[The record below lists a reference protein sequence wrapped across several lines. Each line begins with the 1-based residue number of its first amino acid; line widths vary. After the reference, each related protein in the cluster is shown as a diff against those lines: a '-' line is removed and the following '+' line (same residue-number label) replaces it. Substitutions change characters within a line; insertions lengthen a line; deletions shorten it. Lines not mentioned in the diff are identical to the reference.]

1 MPAFPTVETV
11 DEGANAPGSLGRLIP
26 WPDEETYPNIPAEE
40 ALDLFLGWVD
50 SRGIELWPHQEEALL
65 SLAAGDHLI
74 LGTPTGSGKSMVA
87 LGMCFMSVCTDR
99 RAYYTAPIKALVSE
113 KFFDLVSL
121 FGRENVGMITGDA
134 SINAGAPIICCTAEI
149 LANQALR
156 EGETC
161 DVGCVAMDEFH
172 FYADPDRGWAW
183 QVPLLT
189 LPNTQFLLM
198 SATLGDTSSIAAAL
212 SEHTGGRTVDTIAD
226 APRPVPLSYEFV
238 DTALEGTVE
247 LALRN
252 GEAPLYI
259 VHFSQDAALA
269 SAQSLASRARASPR
283 PLARRCSACWAA
295 AWACTT
301 RACCRAT
308 GFWWRSSRSRGCCR

>member
-113 KFFDLVSL
+113 KFFDLVEL

-156 EGETC
+156 T
-161 DVGCVAMDEFH
+161 
-172 FYADPDRGWAW
+172 
-183 QVPLLT
+183 
-189 LPNTQFLLM
+189 
-198 SATLGDTSSIAAAL
+198 AA
-212 SEHTGGRTVDTIAD
+212 GPGRC
-226 APRPVPLSYEFV
+226 
-238 DTALEGTVE
+238 
-247 LALRN
+247 
-252 GEAPLYI
+252 
-259 VHFSQDAALA
+259 
-269 SAQSLASRARASPR
+269 
-283 PLARRCSACWAA
+283 RCSRCR
-295 AWACTT
+295 T
-301 RACCRAT
+301 RSFC
-308 GFWWRSSRSRGCCR
+308 S